1 LEISVGPFIL
11 GILGGIQ
18 VGYMAPKIL
27 LKYPALSSMATLQHL
42 LSKGR
47 PLIVGT
53 LHEASGLRWMKKA
66 AKRALQALDVLEAR
80 LDAVGGLEL
89 PEKWLLPVI
98 ATARHPGEGGVGNL
112 SLSKRRQLLTEALRW
127 AAAIDIELRS
137 ARALAPVVAEAHQ
150 SGRTGIL
157 SHHDFKG
164 TPSLAALKKLVSR
177 AASEGADVFK
187 VAALLRDPKDLQR
200 LIELQLSSPGV
211 PVVAMGMG
219 GAGRFSRLVLSGFGS
234 PLCYGWLGK
243 PQVSGQWPAL
253 RLRSLLSE
261 VLPS

>member
-1 LEISVGPFIL
+1 
-11 GILGGIQ
+11 
-18 VGYMAPKIL
+18 
-27 LKYPALSSMATLQHL
+27 MATLQHL

-47 PLIVGT
+47 PLIVGSV
-53 LHEASGLRWMKKA
+53 HEASGLKWLKRS
-66 AKRALQALDVLEAR
+66 AKGDLQALDVLEAR
-80 LDAVGGLEL
+80 LDMIGGLEL
-89 PEKWLLPVI
+89 PKKWALPVI
-98 ATARHPGEGGVGNL
+98 ATARHPGEGGAGNL
-112 SLSKRRQLLTEALRW
+112 SLSQRRRLLANALSW

-137 ARALAPVVAEAHQ
+137 AKALAPVVAEAHQ
-150 SGRTGIL
+150 SGRTVIL

-164 TPSLAALKKLVSR
+164 TPSLAVLKKLASR

-187 VAALLRDPKDLQR
+187 VASLLRDPKDLQR
-200 LIELQLSSPGV
+200 LIELQLSSPGI

-243 PQVSGQWPAL
+243 PQVPGQWPAL
-253 RLRSLLSE
+253 RLRSLLNE